1 MFLVLK
7 RWQDGKVQLRMV
19 VPFEQGGRKE
29 GGGGDGCWTQS
40 NGLDGQHLI
49 PSDPARA
56 QIDLEPNHTPP
67 EFPKN
72 LVRLSNRFCGAP
84 P

>member
-29 GGGGDGCWTQS
+29 GGGGDDVGHNQM
-40 NGLDGQHLI
+40 GLMDNI
-49 PSDPARA
+49 
-56 QIDLEPNHTPP
+56 
-67 EFPKN
+67 
-72 LVRLSNRFCGAP
+72 
-84 P
+84 